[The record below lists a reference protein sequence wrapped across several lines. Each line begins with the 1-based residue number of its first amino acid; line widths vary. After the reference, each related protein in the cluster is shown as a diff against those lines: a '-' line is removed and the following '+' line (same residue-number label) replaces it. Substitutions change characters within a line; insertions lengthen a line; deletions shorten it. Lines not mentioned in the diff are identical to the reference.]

1 MWKEQKEFDCIVV
14 GGGPAGSTFA
24 RVAAEGGLSV
34 LLLEKD
40 RDIGV
45 PVRCGEAVSDA
56 GLRIFHEPNPRWIAS
71 TINRIKLVAPN
82 ETVVEFDLHQK
93 GYILDRRIFDY
104 DLAEFASIAGAQIVT
119 KAYIDGLIIEDDKVV
134 GVKGTHVGERFEKRA
149 KIVVGADGVESRVG
163 RWAGLKTTVKLKDME
178 CGIQKTVTGIDVDE
192 HMFDFYLSKKWAPG
206 GYLWVFP
213 KGKHKANIGLAISG
227 YYAKDGKAAHKF
239 LDEFLAWKY
248 PNASVLTTVVG
259 GVPVAKTVKQ
269 MVMDGL
275 MLVGDAARTVNPV
288 TGGGIISGM
297 RSGLLA
303 AETAVKALRNGGPIR
318 KNLSSYEKEWHK
330 IGGKNHERFYR
341 IKETI
346 FRFTDDDLNRI
357 ADGIAN
363 VPEDGRSLLKLFT
376 IAVSKKP
383 SLLIDVTRVFT
394 GI

>member
-24 RVAAEGGLSV
+24 QIAAEGGLSV

-40 RDIGV
+40 RDIGM

-56 GLRIFHEPNPRWIAS
+56 GLRIFHEPDPRWITS
-71 TINRIKLVAPN
+71 TINRIKLVSPN
-82 ETVVEFDLHQK
+82 ETVVEFDLQQK

-104 DLAEFASIAGAQIVT
+104 DLADYASSAGAQIVT
-119 KAYIDGLIIEDDKVV
+119 KAYVDNIIIEDDRVV
-134 GVKGTHVGERFEKRA
+134 GVKGTHIGEPFEKRA
-149 KIVVGADGVESRVG
+149 KIVIGADGVESRIG

-192 HMFDFYLSKKWAPG
+192 QKFEFYLSRNWAPG

-213 KGKHKANIGLAISG
+213 KGQHKANIGLAISG
-227 YYAKDGKAAHKF
+227 YYAKDGKAPHKF

-248 PNASVLTTVVG
+248 PDASVLTTVVG
-259 GVPVAKTVKQ
+259 GIPIDKTVKQ

-275 MLVGDAARTVNPV
+275 MLVGDAAHTVNPV
-288 TGGGIISGM
+288 TGGGIVPGM
-297 RSGLLA
+297 RSGMLA
-303 AETAVKALRNGGPIR
+303 GETAVKALKNGGPTR
-318 KNLSSYEKEWHK
+318 QNLSSYEKEWHK

-346 FRFTDDDLNRI
+346 FRFTDDDLNSI
-357 ADGIAN
+357 AGGIST
-363 VPEDGRSLLKLFT
+363 VPETERSLLKLFS
-376 IAVSKKP
+376 IAVRKKP
-383 SLLIDVTRVFT
+383 SLLIDVVRVFT
-394 GI
+394 GM

>member
-24 RVAAEGGLSV
+24 RVAAESGLSV

-104 DLAEFASIAGAQIVT
+104 DLAELASAAGAQIVT

-134 GVKGTHVGERFEKRA
+134 GVRGTHVGERFEKRA

-178 CGIQKTVTGIDVDE
+178 CGIQKTVTGIDVNE
-192 HMFDFYLSKKWAPG
+192 HMFDFYLSRKWAPG

-227 YYAKDGKAAHKF
+227 LYAKDGKAAHKF

-259 GVPVAKTVKQ
+259 GVPVAKTVKH

-288 TGGGIISGM
+288 TGGGIIPGM

-303 AETAVKALRNGGPIR
+303 AETAVKALKNSGPTR
-318 KNLSSYEKEWHK
+318 KNLIQYEKEWHK

-346 FRFTDDDLNRI
+346 FRFTDDELNRI
-357 ADGIAN
+357 ANGIAN
-363 VPEDGRSLLKLFT
+363 VPEDSRSLLKLFT
-376 IAVSKKP
+376 IAASKKP
-383 SLLIDVTRVFT
+383 SLLIDVARVFT

>member
-192 HMFDFYLSKKWAPG
+192 HMFDFYLSRKWAPG

-288 TGGGIISGM
+288 TGGGIIPGM